1 MPATTHSRLQ
11 AYNAADEVLKAN
23 LPGMIQAIFALMPR
37 LVHALC
43 MVQNTLLGHYYTAL
57 HDFCQQH
64 GYLIPTPEWTQ
75 VQTEFDDAFG
85 AAKRDTERLS
95 TLQRGK
101 AVKTEFYSRP
111 DSLQTRTVSHRTNSA
126 GSSGMLA
133 PTRSNGRLPP
143 PVPAPG
149 AGGVTPPP
157 PIDLSTRPRRRQ
169 QGAVDGG
176 RQHVRAAVAAHVD
189 GVVPHGGHGAVRLP
203 LNAAHVGRRQRRRLA
218 PLGLAA
224 DVALPGPGLELRRRR
239 PGHPPRGAVVGG
251 GADCRQ
257 DQAAAPAAAD
267 AAARAQGAQQDWV
280 VAQYDFAGEGEGD
293 LSFREGDRI
302 RVVVRTASTNDWW
315 EGECGGARGSFPA
328 NYCRPF
334 DVRDM
339 VLRNG

>member
-1 MPATTHSRLQ
+1 
-11 AYNAADEVLKAN
+11 
-23 LPGMIQAIFALMPR
+23 MPR

-111 DSLQTRTVSHRTNSA
+111 DTLQTRTMSHRTNSA
-126 GSSGMLA
+126 GSSGMIA

-149 AGGVTPPP
+149 AGGVTPPM
-157 PIDLSTRPRRRQ
+157 IDLSTRPGGSSRAPSTTAGTSYGRPSPPMST
-169 QGAVDGG
+169 ASFHTAGG
-176 RQHVRAAVAAHVD
+176 RSDLFPTQPTSAGASAAASRRSASQPTSPYLGSGSVSSLGGSSAA
-189 GVVPHGGHGAVRLP
+189 LS
-203 LNAAHVGRRQRRRLA
+203 AAGKKK
-218 PLGLAA
+218 P
-224 DVALPGPGLELRRRR
+224 PPPPPPKRR
-239 PGHPPRGAVVGG
+239 PEPR
-251 GADCRQ
+251 
-257 DQAAAPAAAD
+257 AP
-267 AAARAQGAQQDWV
+267 QDWV

-328 NYCRPF
+328 NYCKAA
-334 DVRDM
+334 
-339 VLRNG
+339 